1 MKNKF
6 LVLVMLL
13 ILPIT
18 GKCLTP
24 EEKLDK
30 IKSVKEGDTYYID
43 VKSLDP
49 DIILGD
55 TCNITKEELIKRN
68 SEYYSNMSNEEL
80 NSVLLEEKHY
90 CLNYYYTFILGLHL
104 KKNGVENLYNDYDLD
119 YTDKNNVKISV
130 CDDNNQVSRNYKLR
144 YIDNYDKSVLSG
156 TNKVKNELKDVYTIY
171 GLSVLNSVYHYGNI
185 EENIYQNDLVLY
197 RFSDLKDTINK
208 YSDYEI
214 IPRLQGAGGTQSIN
228 GNEGALGIFK
238 NDILYALSK
247 TSFEMNHVLYVDKDE
262 YLDDEINEY
271 LGTQNVSYVGTF
283 TKVKLDDKEALIL
296 IVEIPKDKLDKVD
309 IQTKD
314 YKTGINISTSSY
326 QVPIDVTL
334 LTQDVINNDLVKKAS
349 EKSDINFVNAY
360 DINLLKT
367 SNGGYVT
374 KIEDGVVVYM
384 PLSGSYKE
392 NDKVDVYYIKD
403 DGTLEKLEGSAVLV
417 GDDLFVKFI
426 TNHFS
431 TYAVGNEIIKN
442 PNTIDNVYIYLIIG
456 LASMTCLGYIVY
468 KKIKN

>member
-55 TCNITKEELIKRN
+55 TCNITKEELIKGN

-104 KKNGVENLYNDYDLD
+104 KKNGVENLYNDYVLD

-130 CDDNNQVSRNYKLR
+130 YDDNNQVSRNYKLR

-156 TNKVKNELKDVYTIY
+156 SNKVKNELKDVYTIY
-171 GLSVLNSVYHYGNI
+171 GLSVLNSIYHYGNI

-197 RFSDLKDTINK
+197 RFPDLKDTINK

-214 IPRLQGAGGTQSIN
+214 IPRLQGAGGTPSIN
-228 GNEGALGIFK
+228 ANEGALGIFK
-238 NDILYALSK
+238 NDILYA
-247 TSFEMNHVLYVDKDE
+247 
-262 YLDDEINEY
+262 
-271 LGTQNVSYVGTF
+271 
-283 TKVKLDDKEALIL
+283 
-296 IVEIPKDKLDKVD
+296 
-309 IQTKD
+309 
-314 YKTGINISTSSY
+314 
-326 QVPIDVTL
+326 
-334 LTQDVINNDLVKKAS
+334 
-349 EKSDINFVNAY
+349 
-360 DINLLKT
+360 
-367 SNGGYVT
+367 
-374 KIEDGVVVYM
+374 
-384 PLSGSYKE
+384 
-392 NDKVDVYYIKD
+392 
-403 DGTLEKLEGSAVLV
+403 
-417 GDDLFVKFI
+417 
-426 TNHFS
+426 
-431 TYAVGNEIIKN
+431 
-442 PNTIDNVYIYLIIG
+442 
-456 LASMTCLGYIVY
+456 
-468 KKIKN
+468 